1 MDTQN
6 MILTIHRRDAAGIPR
21 PIISIID
28 PSSVEACLNARARAT
43 RSDDLPSGHTGIC
56 PGGVAPWN
64 CPQDSAPG
72 RR

>member
-28 PSSVEACLNARARAT
+28 PSSVEACLNAISRSCGMDCRAGRRARRQRREDA
-43 RSDDLPSGHTGIC
+43 
-56 PGGVAPWN
+56 GG
-64 CPQDSAPG
+64 G
-72 RR
+72 K